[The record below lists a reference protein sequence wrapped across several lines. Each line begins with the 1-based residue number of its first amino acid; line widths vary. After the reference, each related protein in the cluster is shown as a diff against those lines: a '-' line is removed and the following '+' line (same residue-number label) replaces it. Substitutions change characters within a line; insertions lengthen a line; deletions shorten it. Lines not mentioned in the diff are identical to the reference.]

1 MFNWLPRYPRPP
13 VLAYLSASQNQSTT
27 RLFDEL
33 SEREREILEWIA
45 RGKTNAEI
53 ATLLNLSAK
62 TVSNYNSNV
71 LLKVYATDRARLM
84 LMALKAGIGQ
94 KKTSSYYDDE
104 QEIR

>member
-27 RLFDEL
+27 SLFDEPT
-33 SEREREILEWIA
+33 EREREILEWVA
-45 RGKTNAEI
+45 RGKTNTEI

-62 TVSNYNSNV
+62 TVSNHISNV
-71 LLKVYATDRARLM
+71 LLKVHTTDRARLM
-84 LMALKAGIGQ
+84 LMALEAGIGQ

-104 QEIR
+104 HEIR